1 MSEPAWREAA
11 GEVAG
16 PVRRRLEVLGD
27 FATVSTQAVRQSGGA
42 FVYLGEILRQ
52 AGLIVSGGAALI
64 LFMMFMIG
72 TLCGLDGNAAL
83 NSYGASA
90 YVGVYTA
97 WCGVREAGPIMFG
110 YVLAAKLGCGLVAE
124 IGSMKISD
132 ELDALETLG
141 ISTVR
146 FVIATRLVAAWIV
159 LPPLFIAGI
168 AVEQLASFL
177 VVLVQIGQASPGGF
191 EHVHFVFQ
199 SPLDLLYSGIKGIVE
214 GTAIVLVGAWF
225 GVRARNGPAGVGI
238 ATAQSMV
245 VNLVAI
251 HVISGLLTRVFWSA
265 YNPNAPIGG

>member
-1 MSEPAWREAA
+1 MTEPVWREAA
-11 GEVAG
+11 AEVVA
-16 PVRRRLEVLGD
+16 PVQRRLEVIGD
-27 FATVSTQAVRQSGGA
+27 FATVSGRAIRQSGRSL
-42 FVYLGEILRQ
+42 VYLGEILRQ
-52 AGLIVSGGAALI
+52 AGLIVSGGALLI

-72 TLCGLDGNAAL
+72 TLCGLDGNAAM
-83 NSYGASA
+83 NSYGASS
-90 YVGVYTA
+90 YTGVYTS
-97 WCGVREAGPIMFG
+97 WCGIREAGPIMFG

-132 ELDALETLG
+132 ELDALESLG
-141 ISTVR
+141 IPTTR

-168 AVEQLASFL
+168 AVMQLASFV

-199 SPLDLLYSGIKGIVE
+199 SPLDLLYSGIKGIAE

-225 GVRARNGPAGVGI
+225 GIRARNGPAGVGI

-251 HVISGLLTRVFWSA
+251 HIISGLLTRVFWSA

>member
-1 MSEPAWREAA
+1 MTEPVWREAA
-11 GEVAG
+11 GEVIS
-16 PVRRRLEVLGD
+16 PVQQRLEVIGD
-27 FATVSTQAVRQSGGA
+27 FATVAGQALRQSGRSL
-42 FVYLGEILRQ
+42 VYIGEILRQ
-52 AGLIVSGGAALI
+52 AGLIVSGGVALI

-72 TLCGLDGNAAL
+72 TLCGLDGNAAM
-83 NSYGASA
+83 NAYGASA

-97 WCGVREAGPIMFG
+97 WCGIREAGPIMFG
-110 YVLAAKLGCGLVAE
+110 YVLAAKVGCGLVAE
-124 IGSMKISD
+124 IGSMKISE
-132 ELDALETLG
+132 ELDALESLG

-168 AVEQLASFL
+168 AMEQVASFV
-177 VVLVQIGQASPGGF
+177 VVLVQVGQASPGGF

-199 SPLDLLYSGIKGIVE
+199 SPLDLLYSGVKAILE